1 MPDRVTYTG
10 SVTGTGAA
18 LDVTKL
24 GFRPRYVKIWN
35 VASGGLC
42 SLEWIDKMPDA
53 YGFKELN
60 HDTAQRSYLTSNGI
74 TPLSNGF
81 TIGAD
86 TDLNVD
92 GEQIYF
98 IAHD

>member
-1 MPDRVTYTG
+1 MQVTYTG

-24 GFRPRYVKIWN
+24 GFRPRYVKLWN

-42 SLEWIDKMPDA
+42 TLEWIDQMADA
-53 YGFKELN
+53 SGFKELN
-60 HDTAQRSYLTSNGI
+60 HDDTQRSVLTSNGI

-92 GEQIYF
+92 GEVIHF
-98 IAHD
+98 MAHD